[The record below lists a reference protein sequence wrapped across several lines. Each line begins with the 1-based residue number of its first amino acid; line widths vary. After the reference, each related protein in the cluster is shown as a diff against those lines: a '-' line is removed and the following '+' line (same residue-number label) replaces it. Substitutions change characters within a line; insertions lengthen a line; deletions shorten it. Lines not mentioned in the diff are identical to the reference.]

1 MLRILIYIT
10 HIFSN
15 WLLLLIIASKF
26 WNLIWLTLF
35 YLLAASNWLLLR
47 NIWSRNIEIVM
58 MVQITASR
66 LIYCLIRWLV
76 CSNIMLKTLDRM
88 STLKVSTSR
97 ITTGSYSIFTNR
109 SSLTLLQLI
118 FTRTRSRIF
127 STLVNILIVLTK
139 RTKWHVTLSDY

>member
-1 MLRILIYIT
+1 MIYIT
-10 HIFSN
+10 PIFSN
-15 WLLLLIIASKF
+15 WLLLLIIACKF
-26 WNLIWLTLF
+26 WTLIWLTLF
-35 YLLAASNWLLLR
+35 YFLAASNWLLLR

-97 ITTGSYSIFTNR
+97 ITTWSYSIFTNR
-109 SSLTLLQLI
+109 PSLTLLQLI
-118 FTRTRSRIF
+118 FTRARSRIF

>member
-1 MLRILIYIT
+1 MIYIT

-97 ITTGSYSIFTNR
+97 ITTWSYSIFTSR

-139 RTKWHVTLSDY
+139 RTEWHVTLSDY